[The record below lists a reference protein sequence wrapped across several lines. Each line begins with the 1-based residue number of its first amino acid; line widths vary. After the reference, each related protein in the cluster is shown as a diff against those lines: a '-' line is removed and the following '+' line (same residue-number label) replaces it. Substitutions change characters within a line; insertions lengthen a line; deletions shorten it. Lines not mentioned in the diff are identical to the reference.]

1 MINIERVISKTPMVI
16 ADYFTEDG
24 LLKQVG
30 LVKEYWNRIV
40 VKELTDNALDA
51 IEPLQDKKVFMDVT
65 SGSLG
70 IYDNGTGIKK
80 ETVEDIY
87 DFENYVSQNRN
98 YITASRGKQGNGLKT
113 IISIC
118 YIQGYRLLWHTAE
131 GIILEANIDSEQLR
145 YGRLEV
151 SFVEIG
157 VTDKRGI
164 EIIGIGAVE
173 NFLYDY
179 FIGYSKCNPDVSFYL
194 NYFGEKIENLA
205 KMEGIDKSKNISI
218 AYYDYDSYQNFII
231 HTQDGNTTY
240 KQFLDN
246 VFGTRMKNKSNIKSK
261 IKDIDFKSDEFIKDF
276 LMLKEDQQTKKYTLL
291 KKQLIGLENI
301 LTTTVE
307 IVDNEAPKGMND
319 KVIPCIVEF
328 SVKKDT
334 FKNETAKKN
343 SSIECYINNS
353 ITYRGAFSITFKS
366 GWYKI
371 GNKSKYGEN
380 LYDLLHD
387 MSNFSF
393 VFHIISPYL
402 KYTDAGKTRI
412 DVSSFWNE
420 VLEKLNKTIAKENRR
435 FSSKNKKV
443 SDRGV
448 MRSFVTDAFNMA
460 SDNGRYAITA
470 RQIWYKMR
478 EISGI
483 EEKKNTYA
491 DFTQNILTE
500 WIDENPEYEDKINFS
515 DRGNF
520 YVDGSQ
526 NGLGTANVRSFINSI
541 GTAQNIF
548 RCYGGISSNI
558 HIEPDFD
565 LRDKYPLFYDMTKAE
580 SAQITNNA
588 VMNCLI
594 SSFQNENIGF
604 VSNAITKIFNSEG
617 DPDTKLV
624 RVLCAYNNFVIDY
637 FKTQKSMDLQQYTFI
652 YEEYKDSDK
661 HKCPHFFMYAK
672 DKKQKQCEK
681 SNLNGNADRISKYI
695 SDKTSNGIAKVNYSS
710 KDAFNPEML
719 KNSDIKVDRTSE
731 KYSQLRRL
739 LLDLKREH
747 SAWYKK
753 VKDDLNAKES
763 EKQLFNIY
771 CGAKVKEIFPDRKE
785 AANYLVDIEYHTEEN
800 QEEKKDILWNCYGD
814 ILYDNLCKNVD
825 SDITPKVK
833 RNVYQKS
840 VDREKEI
847 LESRDR
853 IKKEQEEI
861 VKVLITKTVYDDL
874 MGIKVR
880 KGCEK
885 DRYILY
891 ILYVLIRRFQA
902 KYGEEKEYIRI
913 YKGLRQ
919 KSKITAATIDNWI
932 DSKCTQKGLDRLE
945 KNKYIRREH
954 MQNYDKVYLRE
965 LPETDVSD
973 IVFDAESNN
982 PLLDLW
988 EYNGERKVAKCEIC
1002 NKKFVVVGN
1011 TKTCSDKC
1019 SKVLVKR
1026 NKNKTS

>member
-1 MINIERVISKTPMVI
+1 MSAVYLVGFQTIPRDNLTDETIKKLADKTVRYIEDAKKNPKAALQLMGIEIDS
-16 ADYFTEDG
+16 EDMEDKMKDVEMNVLHAAILKYPQ
-24 LLKQVG
+24 LLNDIHVQKIMKSVLLSERRKAQGCKLVLDGFWSYICPDLYAFCQWLFLGQDVPEG
-30 LVKEYWNRIV
+30 LVPNGYIYNHYYNDKEIEETCCLRYPHLSDCEHGIRKVLQSKECEEWFNGTDTIV
-40 VKELTDNALDA
+40 SSHDLISEV
-51 IEPLQDKKVFMDVT
+51 LQADWDGDHICLVHDKAFMDV
-65 SGSLG
+65 
-70 IYDNGTGIKK
+70 
-80 ETVEDIY
+80 
-87 DFENYVSQNRN
+87 
-98 YITASRGKQGNGLKT
+98 
-113 IISIC
+113 
-118 YIQGYRLLWHTAE
+118 
-131 GIILEANIDSEQLR
+131 LE
-145 YGRLEV
+145 
-151 SFVEIG
+151 
-157 VTDKRGI
+157 
-164 EIIGIGAVE
+164 
-173 NFLYDY
+173 
-179 FIGYSKCNPDVSFYL
+179 
-194 NYFGEKIENLA
+194 
-205 KMEGIDKSKNISI
+205 
-218 AYYDYDSYQNFII
+218 
-231 HTQDGNTTY
+231 
-240 KQFLDN
+240 
-246 VFGTRMKNKSNIKSK
+246 
-261 IKDIDFKSDEFIKDF
+261 
-276 LMLKEDQQTKKYTLL
+276 
-291 KKQLIGLENI
+291 
-301 LTTTVE
+301 
-307 IVDNEAPKGMND
+307 
-319 KVIPCIVEF
+319 
-328 SVKKDT
+328 
-334 FKNETAKKN
+334 
-343 SSIECYINNS
+343 
-353 ITYRGAFSITFKS
+353 
-366 GWYKI
+366 
-371 GNKSKYGEN
+371 
-380 LYDLLHD
+380 
-387 MSNFSF
+387 
-393 VFHIISPYL
+393 
-402 KYTDAGKTRI
+402 
-412 DVSSFWNE
+412 
-420 VLEKLNKTIAKENRR
+420 
-435 FSSKNKKV
+435 
-443 SDRGV
+443 
-448 MRSFVTDAFNMA
+448 
-460 SDNGRYAITA
+460 
-470 RQIWYKMR
+470 
-478 EISGI
+478 
-483 EEKKNTYA
+483 
-491 DFTQNILTE
+491 
-500 WIDENPEYEDKINFS
+500 
-515 DRGNF
+515 
-520 YVDGSQ
+520 
-526 NGLGTANVRSFINSI
+526 
-541 GTAQNIF
+541 
-548 RCYGGISSNI
+548 
-558 HIEPDFD
+558 
-565 LRDKYPLFYDMTKAE
+565 RDKYPLFYDMTKAE

-932 DSKCTQKGLDRLE
+932 DSKCTQKGL
-945 KNKYIRREH
+945 
-954 MQNYDKVYLRE
+954 
-965 LPETDVSD
+965 
-973 IVFDAESNN
+973 
-982 PLLDLW
+982 
-988 EYNGERKVAKCEIC
+988 
-1002 NKKFVVVGN
+1002 
-1011 TKTCSDKC
+1011 
-1019 SKVLVKR
+1019 
-1026 NKNKTS
+1026 

>member
-1 MINIERVISKTPMVI
+1 MLLSERRKAQGCKLVL
-16 ADYFTEDG
+16 DG
-24 LLKQVG
+24 FWSYICPDLYAFCQWLFLGQDVPEG
-30 LVKEYWNRIV
+30 LVPNGYIYNHYYNDKEIEETCCLRYPHLSDCEHGIRKVLQSKECEEWFNGTDTIV
-40 VKELTDNALDA
+40 SSHDLISEV
-51 IEPLQDKKVFMDVT
+51 LQADWDGDHICLVHDKAFMDV
-65 SGSLG
+65 
-70 IYDNGTGIKK
+70 
-80 ETVEDIY
+80 
-87 DFENYVSQNRN
+87 
-98 YITASRGKQGNGLKT
+98 
-113 IISIC
+113 
-118 YIQGYRLLWHTAE
+118 
-131 GIILEANIDSEQLR
+131 LE
-145 YGRLEV
+145 
-151 SFVEIG
+151 
-157 VTDKRGI
+157 
-164 EIIGIGAVE
+164 
-173 NFLYDY
+173 
-179 FIGYSKCNPDVSFYL
+179 
-194 NYFGEKIENLA
+194 
-205 KMEGIDKSKNISI
+205 
-218 AYYDYDSYQNFII
+218 
-231 HTQDGNTTY
+231 
-240 KQFLDN
+240 
-246 VFGTRMKNKSNIKSK
+246 
-261 IKDIDFKSDEFIKDF
+261 
-276 LMLKEDQQTKKYTLL
+276 
-291 KKQLIGLENI
+291 
-301 LTTTVE
+301 
-307 IVDNEAPKGMND
+307 
-319 KVIPCIVEF
+319 
-328 SVKKDT
+328 
-334 FKNETAKKN
+334 
-343 SSIECYINNS
+343 
-353 ITYRGAFSITFKS
+353 
-366 GWYKI
+366 
-371 GNKSKYGEN
+371 
-380 LYDLLHD
+380 
-387 MSNFSF
+387 
-393 VFHIISPYL
+393 
-402 KYTDAGKTRI
+402 
-412 DVSSFWNE
+412 
-420 VLEKLNKTIAKENRR
+420 
-435 FSSKNKKV
+435 
-443 SDRGV
+443 
-448 MRSFVTDAFNMA
+448 
-460 SDNGRYAITA
+460 
-470 RQIWYKMR
+470 
-478 EISGI
+478 
-483 EEKKNTYA
+483 
-491 DFTQNILTE
+491 
-500 WIDENPEYEDKINFS
+500 
-515 DRGNF
+515 
-520 YVDGSQ
+520 
-526 NGLGTANVRSFINSI
+526 
-541 GTAQNIF
+541 
-548 RCYGGISSNI
+548 
-558 HIEPDFD
+558 
-565 LRDKYPLFYDMTKAE
+565 RDKYPLFYDMTKAE

>member
-1 MINIERVISKTPMVI
+1 MRYPHLSDCEHGIRKVLQSKECEEWFNGTDTIVSSHDLISEVLQ
-16 ADYFTEDG
+16 ADWDG
-24 LLKQVG
+24 DHIC
-30 LVKEYWNRIV
+30 LVH
-40 VKELTDNALDA
+40 
-51 IEPLQDKKVFMDVT
+51 DKAFMDV
-65 SGSLG
+65 
-70 IYDNGTGIKK
+70 
-80 ETVEDIY
+80 
-87 DFENYVSQNRN
+87 
-98 YITASRGKQGNGLKT
+98 
-113 IISIC
+113 
-118 YIQGYRLLWHTAE
+118 
-131 GIILEANIDSEQLR
+131 LE
-145 YGRLEV
+145 
-151 SFVEIG
+151 
-157 VTDKRGI
+157 
-164 EIIGIGAVE
+164 
-173 NFLYDY
+173 
-179 FIGYSKCNPDVSFYL
+179 
-194 NYFGEKIENLA
+194 
-205 KMEGIDKSKNISI
+205 
-218 AYYDYDSYQNFII
+218 
-231 HTQDGNTTY
+231 
-240 KQFLDN
+240 
-246 VFGTRMKNKSNIKSK
+246 
-261 IKDIDFKSDEFIKDF
+261 
-276 LMLKEDQQTKKYTLL
+276 
-291 KKQLIGLENI
+291 
-301 LTTTVE
+301 
-307 IVDNEAPKGMND
+307 
-319 KVIPCIVEF
+319 
-328 SVKKDT
+328 
-334 FKNETAKKN
+334 
-343 SSIECYINNS
+343 
-353 ITYRGAFSITFKS
+353 
-366 GWYKI
+366 
-371 GNKSKYGEN
+371 
-380 LYDLLHD
+380 
-387 MSNFSF
+387 
-393 VFHIISPYL
+393 
-402 KYTDAGKTRI
+402 
-412 DVSSFWNE
+412 
-420 VLEKLNKTIAKENRR
+420 
-435 FSSKNKKV
+435 
-443 SDRGV
+443 
-448 MRSFVTDAFNMA
+448 
-460 SDNGRYAITA
+460 
-470 RQIWYKMR
+470 
-478 EISGI
+478 
-483 EEKKNTYA
+483 
-491 DFTQNILTE
+491 
-500 WIDENPEYEDKINFS
+500 
-515 DRGNF
+515 
-520 YVDGSQ
+520 
-526 NGLGTANVRSFINSI
+526 
-541 GTAQNIF
+541 
-548 RCYGGISSNI
+548 
-558 HIEPDFD
+558 
-565 LRDKYPLFYDMTKAE
+565 RDKYPLFYDMTKAE

-982 PLLDLW
+982 PLLKNEYIIDFEKLYLDTEKDYFVKMFVEEIQQILLLEESIKKKMSLLKYFIVICSTFNWSKDMGKYQGKISGMSLEYFADLT
-988 EYNGERKVAKCEIC
+988 GISS
-1002 NKKFVVVGN
+1002 
-1011 TKTCSDKC
+1011 KTCNRYNIILEKNHLLFVYRSNDKMKNFDGTMRQINNC
-1019 SKVLVKR
+1019 YSRYCDKELCIAYATDYENRYGYEHKIVQTRKNKEEADKNRRLAAIYNRICEGHEYPIEVVREVQKYIR
-1026 NKNKTS
+1026 NKNQYLQKLIDEKKAQSYMAFSEKEWVARLESQLRDESVFLQAKLESDCEFESNIWGEPNPLDIFIEEAV

>member
-1 MINIERVISKTPMVI
+1 
-16 ADYFTEDG
+16 
-24 LLKQVG
+24 
-30 LVKEYWNRIV
+30 
-40 VKELTDNALDA
+40 
-51 IEPLQDKKVFMDVT
+51 
-65 SGSLG
+65 
-70 IYDNGTGIKK
+70 
-80 ETVEDIY
+80 
-87 DFENYVSQNRN
+87 
-98 YITASRGKQGNGLKT
+98 
-113 IISIC
+113 
-118 YIQGYRLLWHTAE
+118 
-131 GIILEANIDSEQLR
+131 
-145 YGRLEV
+145 
-151 SFVEIG
+151 
-157 VTDKRGI
+157 
-164 EIIGIGAVE
+164 
-173 NFLYDY
+173 
-179 FIGYSKCNPDVSFYL
+179 
-194 NYFGEKIENLA
+194 
-205 KMEGIDKSKNISI
+205 
-218 AYYDYDSYQNFII
+218 
-231 HTQDGNTTY
+231 
-240 KQFLDN
+240 
-246 VFGTRMKNKSNIKSK
+246 
-261 IKDIDFKSDEFIKDF
+261 
-276 LMLKEDQQTKKYTLL
+276 
-291 KKQLIGLENI
+291 
-301 LTTTVE
+301 
-307 IVDNEAPKGMND
+307 
-319 KVIPCIVEF
+319 
-328 SVKKDT
+328 
-334 FKNETAKKN
+334 
-343 SSIECYINNS
+343 
-353 ITYRGAFSITFKS
+353 
-366 GWYKI
+366 
-371 GNKSKYGEN
+371 
-380 LYDLLHD
+380 
-387 MSNFSF
+387 
-393 VFHIISPYL
+393 
-402 KYTDAGKTRI
+402 
-412 DVSSFWNE
+412 
-420 VLEKLNKTIAKENRR
+420 
-435 FSSKNKKV
+435 
-443 SDRGV
+443 
-448 MRSFVTDAFNMA
+448 
-460 SDNGRYAITA
+460 
-470 RQIWYKMR
+470 
-478 EISGI
+478 
-483 EEKKNTYA
+483 
-491 DFTQNILTE
+491 
-500 WIDENPEYEDKINFS
+500 
-515 DRGNF
+515 
-520 YVDGSQ
+520 
-526 NGLGTANVRSFINSI
+526 
-541 GTAQNIF
+541 
-548 RCYGGISSNI
+548 
-558 HIEPDFD
+558 
-565 LRDKYPLFYDMTKAE
+565 
-580 SAQITNNA
+580 
-588 VMNCLI
+588 
-594 SSFQNENIGF
+594 
-604 VSNAITKIFNSEG
+604 
-617 DPDTKLV
+617 
-624 RVLCAYNNFVIDY
+624 
-637 FKTQKSMDLQQYTFI
+637 MDLQQYTFI

-919 KSKITAATIDNWI
+919 TSKITAATIDNWI

>member
-276 LMLKEDQQTKKYTLL
+276 LMLKEDQQTKK
-291 KKQLIGLENI
+291 
-301 LTTTVE
+301 
-307 IVDNEAPKGMND
+307 
-319 KVIPCIVEF
+319 
-328 SVKKDT
+328 
-334 FKNETAKKN
+334 
-343 SSIECYINNS
+343 
-353 ITYRGAFSITFKS
+353 AFM
-366 GWYKI
+366 
-371 GNKSKYGEN
+371 
-380 LYDLLHD
+380 D
-387 MSNFSF
+387 
-393 VFHIISPYL
+393 
-402 KYTDAGKTRI
+402 
-412 DVSSFWNE
+412 
-420 VLEKLNKTIAKENRR
+420 VLE
-435 FSSKNKKV
+435 
-443 SDRGV
+443 
-448 MRSFVTDAFNMA
+448 
-460 SDNGRYAITA
+460 
-470 RQIWYKMR
+470 
-478 EISGI
+478 
-483 EEKKNTYA
+483 
-491 DFTQNILTE
+491 
-500 WIDENPEYEDKINFS
+500 
-515 DRGNF
+515 
-520 YVDGSQ
+520 
-526 NGLGTANVRSFINSI
+526 
-541 GTAQNIF
+541 
-548 RCYGGISSNI
+548 
-558 HIEPDFD
+558 
-565 LRDKYPLFYDMTKAE
+565 RDKYPLFYDMTKAE